1 MGAVPQHRRSYL
13 SPIAEGC
20 ALLLIALFTYTTFAK
35 LFSFSEFRSQMHS
48 QVFSA
53 GFADLLVY
61 AIPSLELLVTFL
73 LLFRRLRAIGFLIAA
88 ILMSLF
94 TAYAGIAAAGLFP
107 QLPCACGGVLHHM
120 GWKAHFLFNF
130 FFLLLS
136 CLGIYTFNR
145 ERSVV
150 GKE

>member
-1 MGAVPQHRRSYL
+1 MATVRQHQRSYL

-20 ALLLIALFTYTTFAK
+20 ALLLIALFTYTAFAK
-35 LFSFSEFRSQMHS
+35 LFSFSEFSSQMHS

-53 GFADLLVY
+53 WFADLLVY
-61 AIPSLELLVTFL
+61 VIPPLELLVVFL
-73 LLFRRLRAIGFLIAA
+73 LSFRSLRVTGFLIAA

-94 TAYAGIAAAGLFP
+94 TAYAGVAAAGLF
-107 QLPCACGGVLHHM
+107 LKMPCACGGVLQHM
-120 GWKAHFLFNF
+120 SWKVHFLFNL

-136 CLGIYTFNR
+136 CIGIYTINR
-145 ERSVV
+145 ERSVI